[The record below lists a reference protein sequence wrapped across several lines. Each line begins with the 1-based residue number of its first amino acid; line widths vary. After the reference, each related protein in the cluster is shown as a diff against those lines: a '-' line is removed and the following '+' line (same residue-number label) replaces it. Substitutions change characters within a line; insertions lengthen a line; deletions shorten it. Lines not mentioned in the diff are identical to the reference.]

1 MTFGEAWSFG
11 ASYETSQRVLDLF
24 AQAGGNFVDT
34 ANNYQDG
41 MSETYLGDFIK
52 ANRDYWVVATKY
64 TATSADQ
71 TDPNQ
76 GGNGR
81 KTLHQKV
88 EGSLRRLQTDHIDV
102 LYVHVWDFITPIEE
116 VMRALDDVIRAGKVL
131 YIAISDTPAW
141 VVAEAN
147 TRAEL
152 MGWSRFIGFQLPYSL
167 IDRDIERAE
176 IPLAKH
182 CDMALLPF
190 GALAGGLLSGK
201 YASGESGRLG
211 QPQLSERKQRIL
223 DEVTRIAKENGT
235 TPSQVALNWVRQQQD
250 RAVIVPIIGASN
262 EAQLAEN
269 LSCLEWTLSPAQMQR
284 LDEVSQIEYG
294 FSRDA
299 IEGDLRRYVFGKT
312 FDLTDNHRGYPK

>member
-1 MTFGEAWSFG
+1 MRYKLLGKSGLRVSELCLGAMTFGEAWSFG

-131 YIAISDTPAW
+131 YIAISDTPATW
-141 VVAEAN
+141 
-147 TRAEL
+147 RCC
-152 MGWSRFIGFQLPYSL
+152 P
-167 IDRDIERAE
+167 
-176 IPLAKH
+176 
-182 CDMALLPF
+182 
-190 GALAGGLLSGK
+190 
-201 YASGESGRLG
+201 
-211 QPQLSERKQRIL
+211 SERWP
-223 DEVTRIAKENGT
+223 VVCYPGN
-235 TPSQVALNWVRQQQD
+235 TPAANQGGW
-250 RAVIVPIIGASN
+250 G
-262 EAQLAEN
+262 
-269 LSCLEWTLSPAQMQR
+269 
-284 LDEVSQIEYG
+284 
-294 FSRDA
+294 SR
-299 IEGDLRRYVFGKT
+299 
-312 FDLTDNHRGYPK
+312 N